1 MSIAP
6 SPLYKRIATEEAF
19 ATPDLLDEYR
29 KLLASGSV
37 NDPGFESLVGY
48 YLLSESDRPTQVRNR
63 LIDLDER
70 RIADMNAT
78 GIDRQVLALTSPGV
92 QIFDADTA
100 RALAISTNDQLAEA
114 IARHPG
120 RFTGLTAIAPQ
131 DPAAAVKE
139 LERGVRQLGLK
150 GAIINSHTRG
160 EYLDNKKFWPIFEAA
175 EALDVPIYLHPSTP
189 SAAMIAPLLECG
201 LDGAVYGFAVET
213 GMHILRIITSG
224 VFDRFPKLQI
234 VVGHLGEAIPFWLY
248 RVDYMHRGIVNSK
261 RYACMQPLKQKPS
274 DYFKQN
280 FYVTT
285 SGMASELPILFVRSV
300 MGTDRLLY
308 AMDYP
313 YQFEPDEV
321 ALSDGLPMS
330 DEEKKRFFQTNA
342 EKIFHL

>member
-19 ATPDLLDEYR
+19 ATPDLLSEYR
-29 KLLASGSV
+29 KLLASGKS
-37 NDPGFESLVGY
+37 NDPGFDSMIGH

-120 RFTGLTAIAPQ
+120 RFAGLAAIAPQ
-131 DPAAAVKE
+131 DPGAAVKE

-189 SAAMIAPLLECG
+189 SAAMIAPLLDCG
-201 LDGAVYGFAVET
+201 LDGAIYGFAVET

-234 VVGHLGEAIPFWLY
+234 VVGHLGEAIPFWLS
-248 RVDYMHRGIVNSK
+248 RVDYMHRGAVNSK
-261 RYACMQPLKQKPS
+261 RYECMQPIKLKPS

-285 SGMASELPILFVRSV
+285 SGMASKLPIMFVRSV
-300 MGTDRLLY
+300 MGADRLLY

-313 YQFEPDEV
+313 YQFEPEEV
-321 ALSDGLPMS
+321 ILSDSLPITGI
-330 DEEKKRFFQTNA
+330 EKKMFFQTNA
-342 EKIFHL
+342 EKVFHL

>member
-19 ATPDLLDEYR
+19 ATRDQLSEFH
-29 KLLASGSV
+29 KLLASGKAI
-37 NDPGFESLVGY
+37 DPGFKSLVGH
-48 YLLSESDRPTQVRNR
+48 YLLSESDRATQVRNR

-70 RIADMNAT
+70 RIADMDST
-78 GIDRQVLALTSPGV
+78 GIDLQVLALTSPGV
-92 QIFDADTA
+92 QIFDADVA

-120 RFTGLTAIAPQ
+120 RFAGLAAIAPQ
-131 DPAAAVKE
+131 DPAAAVRE
-139 LERGVRQLGLK
+139 LERGVKKLGLK

-160 EYLDNKKFWPIFEAA
+160 EYLDDKKFWPIFEAA
-175 EALDVPIYLHPSTP
+175 EALDVPIYLHPNTP
-189 SAAMIAPLLECG
+189 PPAMIAPLLECG

-234 VVGHLGEAIPFWLY
+234 VVGHLGEAIPFWLF

-261 RYACMQPLKQKPS
+261 RYPCMQPLKQKPS

-285 SGMASELPILFVRSV
+285 SGMASELPIMFVRSV
-300 MGTDRLLY
+300 MGMDRLLY

-313 YQFEPDEV
+313 YQFEADEV
-321 ALSDGLPMS
+321 VLSDGLPMS

-342 EKIFHL
+342 EKTFHL